1 MKNSSNLP
9 MRERL
14 KLIEAR
20 IVKLEKAL
28 TEDLGE
34 VAEEAPA
41 RAEGGNLEARA
52 RALRGCFVVVAGR
65 WRPFHG

>member
-1 MKNSSNLP
+1 

-41 RAEGGNLEARA
+41 IKVENAKN
-52 RALRGCFVVVAGR
+52 V
-65 WRPFHG
+65 